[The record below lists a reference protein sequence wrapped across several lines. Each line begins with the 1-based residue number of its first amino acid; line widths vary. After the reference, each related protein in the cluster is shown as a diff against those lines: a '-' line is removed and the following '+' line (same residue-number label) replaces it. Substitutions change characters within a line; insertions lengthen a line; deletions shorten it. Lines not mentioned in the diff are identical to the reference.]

1 MPNDAP
7 APRPALDIDA
17 VRAFALVAELQSF
30 TRAAQATATTQSAVS
45 LKLKR
50 LETRL
55 ATRLVERTPR
65 LVRLTAEGAAFLER
79 ARELLSAHDRALHVE
94 AAPERR
100 LSLGV
105 SDHVVGPVLPDLLAR
120 IHGFDPGLGL
130 EVEIDFSHVLLEKFD
145 TGRFDAVIVRHEG
158 SRRGGEVLGE
168 DPFGWFAAP
177 AFRHRPGDMLRLAM
191 LAAPCGVRAVAIRAL
206 NKSKIE
212 WVEAFTGGGVT
223 AIAAAVSS
231 GLAVSP
237 LARRVAPAGTTD
249 VGPALSLP
257 PLGRSKAMLYS
268 RVADPQSRAALRLV
282 AAAFRGTTAK

>member
-1 MPNDAP
+1 MHNDTPP
-7 APRPALDIDA
+7 AALDIDA

-30 TRAAQATATTQSAVS
+30 TRAAQATATTQSGVS

-55 ATRLVERTPR
+55 AVRLVERTPR

-79 ARELLSAHDRALHVE
+79 ARELLAAHDRALHIE

-105 SDHVVGPVLPDLLAR
+105 SDHVAGPVLPDLIAR
-120 IHGFDPGLGL
+120 INSFDPNLGL
-130 EVEIDFSHVLLEKFD
+130 EVAIDFSHALMEKFD
-145 TGRFDAVIVRHEG
+145 GGRFDAVIVRREG

-168 DPFGWFAAP
+168 DTFGWFAAP
-177 AFRHRPGDMLRLAM
+177 AFRRRPGEKLRLAM
-191 LAAPCGVRAVAIRAL
+191 LAAPCGVRAQAIRAL
-206 NKSKIE
+206 NKSKTEWIE
-212 WVEAFTGGGVT
+212 TFTGGGVT

-237 LARRVAPAGTTD
+237 LARRIAPAGTTD
-249 VGPALSLP
+249 VGAAMSLP
-257 PLGRSKAMLYS
+257 PLGRSKVMLYS
-268 RVADPQSRAALRLV
+268 RVADPHSSAALRLV
-282 AAAFRGTTAK
+282 AAAFRGAAAK